1 MKLFALVAATVNATP
16 VEGSCE
22 PQQGWNCMY
31 PHHKHGAVCFK
42 SCSEGSSGKHEQNAY
57 KECHCKSH
65 NNCEWVELSH
75 CRHPHTT
82 TEPQTEAQATVD
94 PVESA
99 IESMFNIDD
108 VIQMDEPVAEEHHN
122 NHHHKHQQ
130 MANDAV
136 AWDRLNQ
143 QMNSY
148 QIYLDGMSNIGDDN
162 PYDVPQ
168 YDEPVAEAHHNNH
181 HHKHHQMANDA
192 VAMEETEEVVESEE
206 LAEVTTEAPTTQAP
220 TTTTV
225 SMTNCRKPK
234 HHWECDNRD
243 YTDGTSCKRECFK
256 GAGFGLGVNKERQ
269 QSCNCGENGCYWI
282 VTSDCSHFHN
292 QVYKAELATLNA
304 KNHKSC
310 ERKPSE
316 WNCSHDYIHTQG
328 TLCVKECDASFG
340 LSDDFHAIS
349 ECHCHHDECEWTE
362 LSSCE

>member
-1 MKLFALVAATVNATP
+1 MKLFALIAATVNATP

-82 TEPQTEAQATVD
+82 TEPQTTTEAQATVD

-108 VIQMDEPVAEEHHN
+108 VIA
-122 NHHHKHQQ
+122 
-130 MANDAV
+130 
-136 AWDRLNQ
+136 
-143 QMNSY
+143 
-148 QIYLDGMSNIGDDN
+148 I
-162 PYDVPQ
+162 
-168 YDEPVAEAHHNNH
+168 DEPVAEAHHNNH

-192 VAMEETEEVVESEE
+192 VAMDEAEEVEEVEEVVEVLEEVESVE

-220 TTTTV
+220 TTQAPTTTTV
-225 SMTNCRKPK
+225 SMTNCHKPK

-349 ECHCHHDECEWTE
+349 ECHCHHDECEWAE